1 MALNPILVIKI
12 MEGNKIG
19 VRARL
24 KDEFVEHEIVLNSIL
39 AYYNANDFPPVEK
52 FLELF
57 DSVIKRTINELIPHK
72 NLYLKYDVKADSTLD
87 KASKIEIN
95 LIEVKTDDINFKID
109 GKHVILGFSKSN
121 EEIEEQNIFEET
133 IEKVIETPE
142 FVLKKYRELNGK
154 N

>member
-109 GKHVILGFSKSN
+109 GKQVILGFSKSN

-142 FVLKKYRELNGK
+142 IVLKKYRELNGK